1 MFWVLVNVAETVWVS
16 CCLFLRAFCLLY
28 SVILQWQRYL
38 ATLAGVNYFEAP
50 YLILNLTSKDPCK
63 RTQHCWQRTP
73 NIVVCYVLR
82 RPFAHPGGC
91 CWELL
96 HKV

>member
-1 MFWVLVNVAETVWVS
+1 MAT
-16 CCLFLRAFCLLY
+16 LFK
-28 SVILQWQRYL
+28 

-63 RTQHCWQRTP
+63 RTQRCRQRTP
-73 NIVVCYVLR
+73 NIVVYYVLR
-82 RPFAHPGGC
+82 RPFAHPGAC